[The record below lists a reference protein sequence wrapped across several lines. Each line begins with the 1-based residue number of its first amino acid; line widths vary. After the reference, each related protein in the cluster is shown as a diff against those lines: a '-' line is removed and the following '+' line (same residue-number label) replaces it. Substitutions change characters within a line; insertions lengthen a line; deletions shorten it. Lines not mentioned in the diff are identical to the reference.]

1 MTNEIN
7 EATRAELTE
16 RWRRALVAVCK
27 GMNVPRIIVNN
38 TKTIIELSYLL
49 KIATTKVQK
58 NKESAKKGI
67 HKKRIIFIDR

>member
-1 MTNEIN
+1 
-7 EATRAELTE
+7 
-16 RWRRALVAVCK
+16 
-27 GMNVPRIIVNN
+27 MNVPRIIVNN

-67 HKKRIIFIDR
+67 HIKKNHLYR